1 MDEQT
6 AGTRRTPGAHP
17 WRRWSNPLTRPS
29 DRVQAVSR
37 VVTVLLLL
45 AAVPLAVVV
54 AVSVHGQMARTAA
67 AERAARSL
75 VAATVLADA
84 TPGRPPA
91 GSADVGTLDTTGTA
105 AGTALAGWHG
115 PDGGYRQAPV
125 AVPAGSR
132 AGNVVHIWVDRSGQ
146 PAAAPTGD
154 GDVAAD
160 TIAAVV
166 LTVSAVA
173 GTALL
178 GHLAVGLLLERSRM
192 RRWTRG
198 WAAVEPLWTAGS
210 R

>member
-1 MDEQT
+1 VDEQT

-37 VVTVLLLL
+37 VVTLLLLL

-84 TPGRPPA
+84 TPGRPA
-91 GSADVGTLDTTGTA
+91 GSADVGTPYTTGTA